1 MLSEGTL
8 ILLGLERDI
17 WEHTPE
23 SEKTRYKQ
31 VALCFYLLNILS
43 VISGGYLMHLMGFGW
58 TLAIPLGAVSAFIL
72 MSILRFSLIIY
83 RRSVFDYEKEREKLD
98 EKLAVKS
105 ADQSAVNQPKPSI
118 QDTAKKIKA
127 AVLAPIRTIT
137 EYVKNGKGYTKIPG
151 LGGLIR
157 SSILLMVGFLII
169 IPLSALLHKSFVEK
183 INEDQRN
190 AYIADFQQQESSR
203 LGNKVLELEREIEQ
217 IESRT
222 KTGRENSS
230 ANTLAQNDAR
240 ILELKQQIEE
250 LKQKSAADTRLFT
263 EKLTDRYFL
272 VFTLTAIRN
281 TPGFYLSLIIILTLI
296 ILPHWILHRLKVD
309 PTGYYAEEAVLRYRS
324 IIDEEYK
331 KTETEGYE
339 YLEREYDYT
348 PGEYRRNIFWDNPPY
363 CTVPRVHFSKK
374 IRISKSDFLKM
385 EGAQ

>member
-1 MLSEGTL
+1 MLNEGTI

-17 WEHTPE
+17 WDATPE
-23 SEKTRYKQ
+23 VEKARYKQ
-31 VALCFYLLNILS
+31 IALCFYALNVLAL
-43 VISGGYLMHLMGFGW
+43 ISGGYLMHLMGFGW

-83 RRSVFDYEKEREKLD
+83 RRSVFDYEKEREMLD

-118 QDTAKKIKA
+118 QDTTKKVKA
-127 AVLAPIRTIT
+127 TVLAPIRTIT
-137 EYVKNGKGYTKIPG
+137 EYVKNGKEYSKIPG

-169 IPLSALLHKSFVEK
+169 FPLSALFHKSFVEK
-183 INEDQRN
+183 INEDRRN
-190 AYIADFQQQESSR
+190 VYVIAFQQDENIR
-203 LGNKVLELEREIEQ
+203 LSNKVLDLEREIQQ
-217 IESRT
+217 IESGT

-230 ANTLAQNDAR
+230 AYTLSQNAER

-250 LKQKSAADTRLFT
+250 LKQKSEADTQLFT

-272 VFTLTAIRN
+272 IFTLSAIRN
-281 TPGFYLSLIIILTLI
+281 TPGFYLLLIVVLTLI
-296 ILPHWILHRLKVD
+296 ILPHWILHRLKID

-324 IIDEEYK
+324 IIDKEYQ

-339 YLEREYDYT
+339 YLEREFDYT

-374 IRISKSDFLKM
+374 IRISKSDLLKM